1 MRVRWNIM
9 YDNKQ
14 STFVTPYL
22 RYPDRTES
30 VESLALQQ
38 IRSKK

>member
-1 MRVRWNIM
+1 M

-14 STFVTPYL
+14 NTFVTPYL
-22 RYPDRTES
+22 RYLDRTEL
-30 VESLALQQ
+30 VESLAVRQ